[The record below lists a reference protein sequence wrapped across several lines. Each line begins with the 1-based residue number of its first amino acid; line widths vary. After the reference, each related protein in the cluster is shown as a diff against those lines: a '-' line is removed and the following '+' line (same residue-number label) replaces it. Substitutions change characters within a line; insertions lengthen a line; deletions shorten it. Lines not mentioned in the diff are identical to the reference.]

1 MLGKYEIE
9 IYNRRVHYYLSVKRN
24 LTVIQGNSATGKT
37 ELIRML
43 SDYEN
48 NGNSSGITEIC
59 EKRCVVIDNAFWKE
73 KLRSL
78 SQCIIFIDE
87 GASFLRSQ
95 EFAEMVKGSDNYFVL
110 ITRDRLDQLPYSI
123 EEIYG
128 MRLAR
133 EQQKYNIAKRVYNEL
148 YQIYNLK
155 TEQTFCPTEVIT
167 EDSNSGHDFF
177 KSIYGDICHSAHGK
191 SNILARLQSS
201 PAKKIL
207 TIVDGAAF
215 GPEMANVMRY
225 IQDTKKIVVLYAP
238 ESFEYLILK
247 ANILSHPSSVTEET
261 WQWADSKEYF
271 SWEEFYTDYLTRY
284 SADTVYQYHK
294 HKLKDIYMT
303 SGVKKKIVSQ
313 LPKQLRLP

>member
-95 EFAEMVKGSDNYFVL
+95 EFGEMVKGSDNYFVL

-133 EQQKYNIAKRVYNEL
+133 EQQKYPIAKRVYNEL

-155 TEQTFCPTEVIT
+155 TDQIFCRHRI
-167 EDSNSGHDFF
+167 
-177 KSIYGDICHSAHGK
+177 
-191 SNILARLQSS
+191 
-201 PAKKIL
+201 
-207 TIVDGAAF
+207 
-215 GPEMANVMRY
+215 
-225 IQDTKKIVVLYAP
+225 
-238 ESFEYLILK
+238 
-247 ANILSHPSSVTEET
+247 SV
-261 WQWADSKEYF
+261 S
-271 SWEEFYTDYLTRY
+271 
-284 SADTVYQYHK
+284 
-294 HKLKDIYMT
+294 
-303 SGVKKKIVSQ
+303 
-313 LPKQLRLP
+313 